1 MTLPTV
7 EEIIARPARKQ
18 TASRDGWSRSWRGG
32 QPHYFVQGAHTAL
45 CGSPAG
51 LLRDEP
57 FTDHALTLT
66 PEPDG
71 ELTRGRKEACP
82 QCAKKAALMRK
93 AGHR

>member
-7 EEIIARPARKQ
+7 EQITALPARQQ

-32 QPHYFVQGAHTAL
+32 QPHYFVEGAHTAL

-51 LLRDEP
+51 LLRGEP
-57 FTDHALTLT
+57 LTDHELTLT

-71 ELTRGRKEACP
+71 ELRRGQKTACP
-82 QCAKKAALMRK
+82 HCWKKVNLMRK